1 MSLMRTTCWI
11 SFGFVL
17 AVTGAHAQEQVNS
30 SQVDSGKSGIATQG
44 GKPGALRGRKNDLLL
59 RDAERLLKAGKYA
72 DALALLE
79 SVESVRSGE
88 VRFDYL
94 LGVASLDAGKAD
106 KAVQAFGRVLA
117 AAPDFDGARLDM
129 ARAYYQ
135 VDDLTRAKASFEE
148 VLKHDPP
155 AKVRSTIQKYL
166 DKIAAQTTTSHSPVI
181 ADQGQAVGQ
190 QDGNPDNNGNTP
202 LVRIERFR
210 VVGNTLLDD
219 GMVQQLLAPYL
230 GEAKSFTDIQRALEA
245 LEEAYRKAGYSAVSI
260 ITPEQEIAAGEITF
274 IVTEAVIGK
283 VIISG
288 NQHYDEDNIRNA
300 LPALEEGA
308 SPSVRKL
315 SENLRLANQNPTRQ
329 TDVILALSDEE
340 GKVDAK
346 VNVEDE
352 SPHKFFA
359 TFDNTG
365 NQSTGQYRAGIG
377 YQHNNLLNR
386 DHAATLNY
394 VTSPDHVRQVTQLSA
409 SYRLPLYALGDSI
422 DLIAAYSDTDA
433 GTTSTVAGPLSFSG
447 QGKILSARYNFYLPR
462 KGEYSSKITAG
473 IDYRAYVN
481 NCTLGAFGAAGC
493 GAAAAD
499 VTVHP
504 VSISYEGTW
513 TTPAY
518 VADYS
523 LSLVRNIPGG
533 ARGGS
538 ADVAAARPSPVGGA
552 GARGDY
558 SLLRF
563 TGNLAGALPDN
574 WQYRLTGNA
583 QYTPSALIS
592 GESFGLA
599 GSTAVRGFLERE
611 FSSDK
616 GYVLNLELYTPEL
629 APKLD
634 FEDSSVRLLGFAD
647 HARGWKVPLAG
658 ELPESISLGSIG
670 LGLRWSYGKNLMLK
684 ADLARVVDTAGTV
697 SRGRSRGQIGVVLT
711 W

>member
-1 MSLMRTTCWI
+1 MKLVRVAGWVSV
-11 SFGFVL
+11 VL
-17 AVTGAHAQEQVNS
+17 TLAAGSAFAQEPAGP
-30 SQVDSGKSGIATQG
+30 DGKSLQKAAARTDPEARE
-44 GKPGALRGRKNDLLL
+44 KLL
-59 RDAERLLKAGKYA
+59 RDADKLLKAGKPAEAY
-72 DALALLE
+72 ALLE
-79 SVESVRSGE
+79 PFESERSGE
-88 VRFDYL
+88 VRFGYL
-94 LGVASLDAGKAD
+94 LGVSALDSGKPD
-106 KAVQAFGRVLA
+106 RAVQAFGRVLA

-135 VDDLTRAKASFEE
+135 LDDLPRAKAEFES
-148 VLKHDPP
+148 VLEHNPP
-155 AKVRSTIQKYL
+155 EKVRATIQAYL
-166 DKIAAQTTTSHSPVI
+166 DKIAAQAQTGHSPIV
-181 ADQGQAVGQ
+181 ADQGQAV
-190 QDGNPDNNGNTP
+190 DANNGNTP

-219 GMVQQLLAPYL
+219 GMIQQLLAPYL

-245 LEEAYRKAGYSAVSI
+245 LEGAYRNAGYSAVSI
-260 ITPEQEIAAGEITF
+260 NTPEQEVADGEITF

-283 VIISG
+283 VIVSG
-288 NQHYDEDNIRNA
+288 NKHYDEDNIRNA
-300 LPALEEGA
+300 LPALVEGT
-308 SPSVRKL
+308 SPSAGKL
-315 SENLRLANQNPTRQ
+315 SENLRLSNQNPTRQ
-329 TDVILALSDEE
+329 TDVVLALSNEE
-340 GKVDAK
+340 GKVDAR
-346 VNVEDE
+346 VNVQDE

-365 NQSTGQYRAGIG
+365 NQSTGQYRTGIG

-394 VTSPDHVRQVTQLSA
+394 VTSPDHISQVTQLSA

-447 QGKILSARYNFYLPR
+447 QGRILSARYNHYLPR
-462 KGEYSSKITAG
+462 KGEYTSKITLG
-473 IDYRAYVN
+473 IDYRAYIN

-504 VSISYEGTW
+504 VSIAYDGTW

-518 VADYS
+518 VGDYS
-523 LSLVRNIPGG
+523 FTLVRNIPGG

-538 ADVAAARPSPVGGA
+538 ADVAAARTSPTGGA
-552 GARGDY
+552 GARADY

-563 TGNLAGALPDN
+563 GGNLAGALPAS
-574 WQYRLTGNA
+574 WQYRLAGAA

-629 APKLD
+629 APKLGL
-634 FEDSSVRLLGFAD
+634 EDGSVRLLGFAD

-658 ELPESISLGSIG
+658 ELPESISLGSVG
-670 LGLRWSYGKNLMLK
+670 LGLRWSYGKHLMLR
-684 ADLARVVDTAGTV
+684 ADVARVVDTAGTV
-697 SRGRSRGQIGVVLT
+697 VRGRSRGQVSAVLT

>member
-1 MSLMRTTCWI
+1 MELVRVAGWVSV
-11 SFGFVL
+11 VL
-17 AVTGAHAQEQVNS
+17 ALAAGGAFAQES
-30 SQVDSGKSGIATQG
+30 AGPEGKSQAAARTD
-44 GKPGALRGRKNDLLL
+44 PGAREKLL
-59 RDAERLLKAGKYA
+59 RDADELLKAGKPAEAYM
-72 DALALLE
+72 LLE
-79 SVESVRSGE
+79 PFESERSGE
-88 VRFDYL
+88 VRFEYL
-94 LGVASLDAGKAD
+94 LGVSALDSGKPD
-106 KAVQAFGRVLA
+106 RAVQAFGRILA
-117 AAPDFDGARLDM
+117 ATPDFDGARLDM

-135 VDDLTRAKASFEE
+135 LDDLPRAKAEFEA
-148 VLKHDPP
+148 VLEHNPP
-155 AKVRSTIQKYL
+155 EKVRATIQAYL
-166 DKIAAQTTTSHSPVI
+166 DKIASQSQSGNSPIV
-181 ADQGQAVGQ
+181 ADQGRAVEPQDDNQA
-190 QDGNPDNNGNTP
+190 NNGNTP

-219 GMVQQLLAPYL
+219 GMIQQLLDPYL

-245 LEEAYRKAGYSAVSI
+245 LEGAYRNAGYSAVSI
-260 ITPEQEIAAGEITF
+260 NTPEQEVAAGEITF
-274 IVTEAVIGK
+274 VVTEAVIGK
-283 VIISG
+283 IIISG
-288 NQHYDEDNIRNA
+288 NKYYDEDNIRNA
-300 LPALEEGA
+300 LPALVEGT
-308 SPSVRKL
+308 SPSAGKL
-315 SENLRLANQNPTRQ
+315 SENLRLSNQNPTRQ
-329 TDVILALSDEE
+329 TDVVLALSNEE

-346 VNVEDE
+346 VKLKDE

-365 NQSTGQYRAGIG
+365 NQSTGQYRTGIG

-394 VTSPDHVRQVTQLSA
+394 ITSPDHISQVTQLSA
-409 SYRLPLYALGDSI
+409 SYRLPLYSLGDSI
-422 DLIAAYSDTDA
+422 DLIAAYSDTNA

-447 QGKILSARYNFYLPR
+447 QGRILSARYNHYLPR
-462 KGEYSSKITAG
+462 KGEYTSKITIG
-473 IDYRAYVN
+473 IDYRAYIN

-504 VSISYEGTW
+504 ASISYDGTW

-518 VADYS
+518 VGDYS
-523 LSLVRNIPGG
+523 FTLVRNIPGG

-538 ADVAAARPSPVGGA
+538 ADVAAARTSPTGGA
-552 GARGDY
+552 GARADY

-563 TGNLAGALPDN
+563 GGNLAGALPAS
-574 WQYRLTGNA
+574 WQYRLAGAA

-629 APKLD
+629 APKLNL
-634 FEDSSVRLLGFAD
+634 EDGSVRLLVFVD

-658 ELPESISLGSIG
+658 ELPESISLGSVG
-670 LGLRWSYGKNLMLK
+670 FGVRWSHGKNLMLK
-684 ADLARVVDTAGTV
+684 ADVARIVDTAGTV
-697 SRGRSRGQIGVVLT
+697 SRGRSRGQVGAVLT

>member
-1 MSLMRTTCWI
+1 VVKKSSKPAVKKSLK
-11 SFGFVL
+11 SNGGAEPQLQL
-17 AVTGAHAQEQVNS
+17 AEA
-30 SQVDSGKSGIATQG
+30 
-44 GKPGALRGRKNDLLL
+44 GKPAEIDAREQPL
-59 RDAERLLKAGKYA
+59 RDADRLLKAGKPAEAY
-72 DALALLE
+72 ALLE
-79 SVESVRSGE
+79 PLALERSGE

-94 LGVASLDAGKAD
+94 LGIAALDSGKPD
-106 KAVQAFGRVLA
+106 KAVQPFGRVLA
-117 AAPDFDGARLDM
+117 ATPDFDGARLDM

-135 VDDLTRAKASFEE
+135 LDNLPRAKAEFET
-148 VLKHDPP
+148 VLQHNPP
-155 AKVRSTIQKYL
+155 AKARATIQAYL
-166 DKIAAQTTTSHSPVI
+166 DKIAAQAQTGNSPIV
-181 ADQGQAVGQ
+181 ADQGQAV
-190 QDGNPDNNGNTP
+190 DANSGNSP

-219 GMVQQLLAPYL
+219 GMIQQLLAPYL

-245 LEEAYRKAGYSAVSI
+245 LEGAYRDAGYSAVSI
-260 ITPEQEIAAGEITF
+260 NTPEQEVSRGEITL
-274 IVTEAVIGK
+274 VVSESLIGK
-283 VIISG
+283 VIING

-300 LPALEEGA
+300 LPSLVEGTP
-308 SPSVRKL
+308 PSAQRL

-329 TDVILALSDEE
+329 TDVILAISDEE

-346 VNVEDE
+346 VNVKDE
-352 SPHKFFA
+352 SPQKFFV

-394 VTSPDHVRQVTQLSA
+394 ITSPDHISQVTQLSA
-409 SYRLPLYALGDSI
+409 SYRLPLYSLGDSI
-422 DLIAAYSDTDA
+422 DLIAAYSDTNA

-473 IDYRAYVN
+473 IDYRAYLN

-504 VSISYEGTW
+504 VSISYDGTW

-518 VADYS
+518 VGDYS
-523 LSLVRNIPGG
+523 LSLVHNIPGG
-533 ARGGS
+533 AQGSS

-552 GARGDY
+552 GARADY

-563 TGNLAGALPDN
+563 AGNLSGALPAS
-574 WQYRLTGNA
+574 WQYRLAGTA

-629 APKLD
+629 APKLNL
-634 FEDSSVRLLGFAD
+634 ENGSVRLLGFVD

-670 LGLRWSYGKNLMLK
+670 LGVRWSYGNNLMLK
-684 ADLARVVDTAGTV
+684 ADVAQVVDTAGTV
-697 SRGRSRGQIGVVLT
+697 SRGQSRGQVSAVLT